1 MTAASFQSLV
11 SRFLLDY
18 LPVRRGFSP
27 NTVASYRDAIALL
40 LTWFASE
47 AGVPADDVGMGDL
60 TPAAVSSWTAWLEG
74 ARGCCPSTCNSRV
87 AAIKSFAKFV
97 QYEAPEHLETCAG
110 IAGIPMKKHAS
121 REIDFLSPEGVGAVI
136 SAASGNLRELAILSV
151 LYESAARASE
161 VAALNVCDVTG
172 KKPFT
177 ARLFGKGGKARI
189 VPLAPQAGDILS
201 EYVSSYRGAAEP
213 TDPMFLNSQGNRIGR
228 AGIAYILKKN
238 VATAHEADPA
248 IVPPTSHPHAL
259 RHSKA
264 MHMLESGINLV
275 YIRDFLGHKSVTT
288 TEVYA
293 KASVEAKR
301 KALEGLEQVV
311 VKQPRYDDAERAD
324 ILSWLRSLL

>member
-18 LPVRRGFSP
+18 LPNRRGFSP

-40 LTWFASE
+40 LVWFASE

-60 TPAAVSSWTAWLEG
+60 TPAAVSSWAAWLEG
-74 ARGCCPSTCNSRV
+74 ARGCRPSTCNSRV
-87 AAIKSFAKFV
+87 AAIKSFARFV
-97 QYEAPEHLETCAG
+97 QYEAPEYLEACAG
-110 IAGIPMKKHAS
+110 IAGIPMKKHAT

-136 SAASGNLRELAILSV
+136 SAAGGDLRELAILSV
-151 LYESAARASE
+151 LYESAARVSE

-172 KKPFT
+172 RKPFT
-177 ARLFGKGGKARI
+177 ARLFGKGRKVRI
-189 VPLAPQAGDILS
+189 VPLSPQVGGILAD
-201 EYVSSYRGAAEP
+201 YIRSYRGAAEP
-213 TDPMFLNSQGNRIGR
+213 TDAMFLNAQGNRIGR

-238 VATAHEADPA
+238 VAIAHNADPA
-248 IVPPTSHPHAL
+248 AVPPTSHPHAL

-288 TEVYA
+288 TEIYA

-311 VKQPRYDDAERAD
+311 VSQSRYDASERAD
-324 ILSWLRSLL
+324 ILSWLRGLL

>member
-18 LPVRRGFSP
+18 LPDRRGFSP
-27 NTVASYRDAIALL
+27 NTVASYRAAIALL
-40 LTWFASE
+40 LAWFASE

-60 TPAAVSSWTAWLEG
+60 TPSAISSWAAWLED

-97 QYEAPEHLETCAG
+97 QYEAPEYLEPCAG
-110 IAGIPMKKHAS
+110 IAGIRMKKHAS
-121 REIDFLSPEGVGAVI
+121 REIDYLSPEGVGAVI

-151 LYESAARASE
+151 LYESAARVSE
-161 VAALNVCDVTG
+161 VAALDICDVAG
-172 KKPFT
+172 RKPFT
-177 ARLFGKGGKARI
+177 VRLFGKGRKVRV
-189 VPLAPQAGDILS
+189 VPISPQVGDILA
-201 EYVSSYRGAAEP
+201 EYVGSFRSGAEP
-213 TDPMFLNSQGNRIGR
+213 TDPMFLNAQGNRIGR
-228 AGIAYILKKN
+228 AGISYILKKN
-238 VATAHEADPA
+238 VAIAHEADPA
-248 IVPPTSHPHAL
+248 IAPPTSHPHAL

-264 MHMLESGINLV
+264 MHMLEAGINLV

-311 VKQPRYDDAERAD
+311 VSQSRYDASERSD
-324 ILSWLRSLL
+324 ILTWLRGLL

>member
-1 MTAASFQSLV
+1 MTGASFQSLV

-18 LPVRRGFSP
+18 LPTRRGFSP

-40 LTWFASE
+40 LVWFASE
-47 AGVPADDVGMGDL
+47 GGVPADSVEMEDL
-60 TPAAVSSWTAWLEG
+60 TPSAVSSWTAWLEG
-74 ARGCCPSTCNSRV
+74 SRSCCPSTCNSRV
-87 AAIKSFAKFV
+87 AAIKSFAKFA
-97 QYEAPEHLETCAG
+97 QYEAPEHLERCAG
-110 IAGIPMKKHAS
+110 IAGIPMKKHAT
-121 REIDFLSPEGVGAVI
+121 REMDFMSPEGVGAVI
-136 SAASGNLRELAILSV
+136 SAADDNLRELAILSV
-151 LYESAARASE
+151 MYESAARVSE
-161 VAALNVCDVTG
+161 VAALNVCDVSG
-172 KKPFT
+172 RKPFT
-177 ARLFGKGGKARI
+177 ARLLGKGRKVRV
-189 VPLAPQAGDILS
+189 VPLSPQVGETIAD
-201 EYVSSYRGAAEP
+201 YVGSCRGGAEP
-213 TDPMFLNSQGNRIGR
+213 DGPMFLNAQGNRIGR

-238 VATAHEADPA
+238 VAIAHEANPA

-311 VKQPRYDDAERAD
+311 VSHSRYDNAERAD
-324 ILSWLRSLL
+324 ILSWLRGLL